1 MKSKK
6 KPVRV
11 RSPENRVDFGED
23 DATYFYK
30 TKPTNTVMSPPK
42 TAKSP
47 IKSIIKSK
55 HDKNIDSSSEP
66 MQKKTDNL
74 KSTNKKKKITKK
86 EESSSTSPTPK
97 KKSLPPKKIIR
108 KDSDSSSLLVKP
120 SPNKKIIQKEES
132 SSTSPTPKKSLSP
145 KKKPSPKKKVI
156 QKDSDSSSSPVK
168 PSPKKKVIQKDS
180 DSSSSPVKPSPKKK
194 VIQKDSDSSSSP
206 VKPTPKKDSS
216 SKKDSLSKVSKQDI
230 IDIMRSIA
238 NHYENSKDPDIK
250 AQAQDVYRAI
260 AFSNA
265 AELLETY
272 NGPFKEE
279 SLLKVVGKNANGKK
293 ITIGPH
299 TAATIVEIY
308 KTGESKRL
316 KQLRKEALQVE
327 EKNPEYSKVIEL
339 FQTVKY
345 IGPEKADKLYKIGY
359 RSIKDIEKNKK
370 NIKLTDSQKLALYHY
385 DDLMKKIP
393 RKEMNKWRELFI
405 EKFKCEDYLANPRGK
420 EFTWALTGS
429 YRRGAKQSS
438 DLDLII
444 LTKKGEGKNEKVLN
458 MLKKHKKGIFG
469 NGPRSLSGLV
479 RLDKS
484 SPVRYIDITNFRE
497 EEWPY
502 GLLHSTGSANF
513 VKLIQQRATDLDYTV
528 LNKYGLFYEDN
539 KRISL
544 KTEEAVFNKLKVV
557 YLAPEERG
565 DKVKLTTI
573 K

>member
-145 KKKPSPKKKVI
+145 KK
-156 QKDSDSSSSPVK
+156 K